1 MPVRRHHLPICIP
14 LVAALAAIGVI
25 VGVGST
31 NIFGL
36 SQGFVGTA
44 LIALAGIIGVALLLD
59 LVLISHRDRHRY

>member
-1 MPVRRHHLPICIP
+1 M
-14 LVAALAAIGVI
+14 I

-59 LVLISHRDRHRY
+59 LLLISHSDRHRY